1 MQNFQFTKG
10 DRAMERRILTSLP
23 CLGIV
28 DLVDLHL
35 DQFAAVPGLKLVD
48 RFQVDA

>member
-1 MQNFQFTKG
+1 
-10 DRAMERRILTSLP
+10 MERRILTPLP

-35 DQFAAVPGLKLVD
+35 DQFALAPGLKSTH
-48 RFQVDA
+48 RFQIDA

>member
-1 MQNFQFTKG
+1 
-10 DRAMERRILTSLP
+10 MERRILTSLP

-35 DQFAAVPGLKLVD
+35 DRFASAPELKSAD
-48 RFQVDA
+48 WFQVDA